1 MNRKKV
7 DELAKGLF
15 DSVTGASDTQP
26 TKDTK
31 ATKGT
36 QGTKGRKATK
46 GLHIPTPDQNISA
59 PKMTPVTGKATP
71 THGAPFYRLNLK
83 LSPELDGYLRDE
95 AWVRRMSRTELV
107 NQILVAYAK
116 ENPHT

>member
-1 MNRKKV
+1 MNRKQM
-7 DELAKGLF
+7 DAATQSLF
-15 DSVTGASDTQP
+15 DGAAGTA
-26 TKDTK
+26 DTK
-31 ATKGT
+31 ATKDT
-36 QGTKGRKATK
+36 QNTKTTKSTKGRKGT
-46 GLHIPTPDQNISA
+46 HIPTPDQNIAA

-107 NQILVAYAK
+107 NKILLAYAK

>member
-1 MNRKKV
+1 MDRKK
-7 DELAKGLF
+7 ANAATKGLF
-15 DSVTGASDTQP
+15 DSVTGTADAKATKDTQN
-26 TKDTK
+26 TK
-31 ATKGT
+31 ATKS
-36 QGTKGRKATK
+36 TKGRKGT
-46 GLHIPTPDQNISA
+46 HIPTPDQNIAA

-107 NQILVAYAK
+107 NQILTAYAK

>member
-1 MNRKKV
+1 MDRKK
-7 DELAKGLF
+7 ATAATKGLF
-15 DSVTGASDTQP
+15 DSVAGTA
-26 TKDTK
+26 DTK
-31 ATKGT
+31 ATKNT
-36 QGTKGRKATK
+36 QGTKTTKSTRGRKGT
-46 GLHIPTPDQNISA
+46 HIPTPDQNITA
-59 PKMTPVTGKATP
+59 PKVQPVTGKATP

-107 NQILVAYAK
+107 NQILTAYAK